1 MIEVETAN
9 ALFPLE
15 LKDGRTGEDDT
26 DYRRIYGVDPRTM
39 PGIKSI
45 AKLIDA
51 IEDGKDLW
59 LIYEVGGKSMS
70 KTLTEVKGEFYK
82 GERIY
87 RVQH

>member
-15 LKDGRTGEDDT
+15 LKDGRTGDT
-26 DYRRIYGVDPRTM
+26 DSDYHRVFGVNSKKM
-39 PGIKSI
+39 PGILSI

-51 IEDGKDLW
+51 IEENKDLW
-59 LIYEVGGKSMS
+59 LVYEVGGKPLS
-70 KTLTEVKGEFYK
+70 KVLTEVKGEFFK

-87 RVQH
+87 RV